1 MIHGIHAGHV
11 GEQHL
16 RSTDTVSYTHLT
28 NVPHDPAL
36 PRSATRFYSFWERRP
51 GTGTLGDPRTATAR
65 KGEAILSAQ
74 ANALA
79 ELIKNPD
86 AWSAVDQVWSP
97 GRGLRHI
104 D

>member
-1 MIHGIHAGHV
+1 MLAIMPDKV
-11 GEQHL
+11 
-16 RSTDTVSYTHLT
+16 RSENFAAAIT